1 LSAASIN
8 GQFSSFITLPAMFN
22 ASLQQTATEVDLI
35 VNSGLA
41 KVSGLTGNQQ
51 AVANA
56 LDNAF
61 NSGQGTL
68 AGLTG
73 LSPSQFAAA
82 LSILSGEGL
91 SGTQES
97 ALGAGGLV
105 LDTLQQQALDGLGGD
120 GGGASAS
127 ASAQYSASGSALGY
141 AAEKKKHKD
150 VPAVLKAMP
159 LKAPVFE
166 PRWRAWSAGFG
177 GSWRL
182 NGQGDTGSADIR
194 HSTGGGMAGLDHL
207 VAPNVLVGAAV
218 GGSASNFSVPDRATS
233 GTLDGV
239 NVGLYGGARQGSWYA
254 TAAVTFAAF
263 DNKTSRTIAGVGPT
277 ELANARF
284 DSDLWGG
291 RIETGYRF
299 AWGTA
304 VVTPFAAV
312 QPTELRV
319 AGFTESSTTLTGAP
333 GVLGLTAPS
342 HTVDSLPT
350 FVGVQ
355 FDQHL
360 TLANMAWSPYGRVSW
375 VHEFRPTRDITASFV
390 TLPAAGFTVFGPR
403 AARDAVR
410 IDAGSRL
417 QVSRNVY
424 LFDSFDG
431 EFAQGSQLYSGKG
444 GVTIAW

>member
-1 LSAASIN
+1 
-8 GQFSSFITLPAMFN
+8 
-22 ASLQQTATEVDLI
+22 
-35 VNSGLA
+35 
-41 KVSGLTGNQQ
+41 
-51 AVANA
+51 
-56 LDNAF
+56 
-61 NSGQGTL
+61 
-68 AGLTG
+68 
-73 LSPSQFAAA
+73 
-82 LSILSGEGL
+82 
-91 SGTQES
+91 
-97 ALGAGGLV
+97 
-105 LDTLQQQALDGLGGD
+105 
-120 GGGASAS
+120 
-127 ASAQYSASGSALGY
+127 
-141 AAEKKKHKD
+141 
-150 VPAVLKAMP
+150 
-159 LKAPVFE
+159 
-166 PRWRAWSAGFG
+166 
-177 GSWRL
+177 
-182 NGQGDTGSADIR
+182 
-194 HSTGGGMAGLDHL
+194 
-207 VAPNVLVGAAV
+207 V
-218 GGSASNFSVPDRATS
+218 GGSASSFSVPDRVTS

-239 NVGLYGGARQGSWYA
+239 NVGLYGGARQGAWYA

-284 DSDLWGG
+284 NSDLWGG

-304 VVTPFAAV
+304 TVTPFAAV

-319 AGFTESSTTLTGAP
+319 AGFTESSTTLAGTP

-360 TLANMAWSPYGRVSW
+360 TLANMAWSPYGRISW

-410 IDAGSRL
+410 IDAGSKL

>member
-1 LSAASIN
+1 MLAVNGSITSSVNVNNGVLTGTGAVGATKVGAATLAPGQNGFGTLTVNGSLMLQSASLYLVSVNATTSGRTNVTGTATVGGTVVAAFQGSSFQRQYTILSAASIN
-8 GQFSSFITLPAMFN
+8 GQFSSLITLPAMFN

-159 LKAPVFE
+159 LKA
-166 PRWRAWSAGFG
+166 AGFRAALARLVGRVRRQLAAQRSGRHRQRRHQALDRRRHG
-177 GSWRL
+177 GPRPLGGAQCS
-182 NGQGDTGSADIR
+182 
-194 HSTGGGMAGLDHL
+194 GGGG
-207 VAPNVLVGAAV
+207 
-218 GGSASNFSVPDRATS
+218 
-233 GTLDGV
+233 
-239 NVGLYGGARQGSWYA
+239 
-254 TAAVTFAAF
+254 
-263 DNKTSRTIAGVGPT
+263 
-277 ELANARF
+277 
-284 DSDLWGG
+284 GG
-291 RIETGYRF
+291 R
-299 AWGTA
+299 
-304 VVTPFAAV
+304 
-312 QPTELRV
+312 Q
-319 AGFTESSTTLTGAP
+319 
-333 GVLGLTAPS
+333 
-342 HTVDSLPT
+342 
-350 FVGVQ
+350 
-355 FDQHL
+355 
-360 TLANMAWSPYGRVSW
+360 
-375 VHEFRPTRDITASFV
+375 
-390 TLPAAGFTVFGPR
+390 
-403 AARDAVR
+403 
-410 IDAGSRL
+410 RL
-417 QVSRNVY
+417 Q
-424 LFDSFDG
+424 FFC
-431 EFAQGSQLYSGKG
+431 A
-444 GVTIAW
+444 